1 MGTQKLCACDR
12 ARQTLVS
19 VNINFVDTVKQPF
32 TEIVKDLSEVTHHGL
47 WMNPF
52 RGIPRG
58 PRLTRFDVI
67 YLDENCKVLDCIEN
81 FAEAEFAPIG
91 SEAASA
97 LILPAHSLTSSQIKK
112 GDQLRICSDS
122 NALAGFD
129 DMSLTADEDGSL
141 RCSRRNGFL
150 ASQAQKGTTEQ
161 QVANEEAGQYAATEK
176 PSLTLRV
183 LRWLFPPPTP
193 SDRRRGERSL
203 VPELVA
209 YYWTGGRPQAYQ
221 IGNVSQSGLFLLTEE
236 RWLPGTRI
244 VMTLQRS
251 GDAWSEEIHRVE
263 SEVIRWGVD
272 GVGCAFVESGF
283 VDLNNGEVLENRR
296 FDREAFEQFLCRASS
311 PAAESTE
318 SRVQQRYQ

>member
-141 RCSRRNGFL
+141 RCSRRNRFL

-161 QVANEEAGQYAATEK
+161 QVANEEAGQYAGRK
-176 PSLTLRV
+176 SLR
-183 LRWLFPPPTP
+183 
-193 SDRRRGERSL
+193 
-203 VPELVA
+203 
-209 YYWTGGRPQAYQ
+209 
-221 IGNVSQSGLFLLTEE
+221 
-236 RWLPGTRI
+236 
-244 VMTLQRS
+244 
-251 GDAWSEEIHRVE
+251 
-263 SEVIRWGVD
+263 
-272 GVGCAFVESGF
+272 
-283 VDLNNGEVLENRR
+283 
-296 FDREAFEQFLCRASS
+296 
-311 PAAESTE
+311 
-318 SRVQQRYQ
+318 